1 MINENIEK
9 LLKENGESNTT
20 EKWSRYDS
28 MRDKSKKNPNNKAMK
43 AFSDAIDFLEK
54 YKNENR

>member
-9 LLKENGESNTT
+9 LLKEMGESDDTI
-20 EKWSRYDS
+20 KWSRYNS
-28 MRDKSKKNPNNKAMK
+28 MREKSKKNPNNKTMK
-43 AFSDAIDFLEK
+43 VLSNAIDFLEK